1 MTDVISPA
9 PSDALGS
16 GGRSP
21 AERHGD
27 RFFAAALSAS
37 GVAIILILMAIG
49 VFLVAQSLPAIF
61 ARGDLPN
68 GADSFWEY
76 VRPLAFGTLWS
87 AVLALTIAT
96 PAALSVALFISH
108 YAPRRL
114 AAVVSSTVDL
124 LAAVPSVVF
133 GLWGILVLAPALAP
147 IYGWLAEH
155 VGWIPLFSGPA
166 SATGRTILTA
176 AIVLAI
182 MVLPIMTAM
191 CRELFLATP
200 QLTEEAALAL
210 GATKWEMIRTSVIP
224 AARSGIISAIL
235 LGLARALGETMA
247 VAMVLSPALVVN
259 FALLTPANP
268 STIASN
274 IALQFPESTGLG
286 VSALLA
292 SGLVLFTITL
302 AVNLTA
308 RLLTRRN
315 TGGSQ

>member
-1 MTDVISPA
+1 MEDKALVFHHA
-9 PSDALGS
+9 PVAS
-16 GGRSP
+16 GERSR
-21 AERHGD
+21 AERRAD
-27 RFFAAALSAS
+27 RLFSRVLMAS
-37 GVAIILILMAIG
+37 GIAIILILVAIG

-61 ARGDLPN
+61 GDGDLPG
-68 GADSFWEY
+68 GASNFWEY
-76 VRPLAFGTLWS
+76 VWPLAFGTLWS
-87 AVLALTIAT
+87 AVLALAIAT
-96 PAALSVALFISH
+96 PLALSVALFISH

-114 AAVVSSTVDL
+114 ASIAGSAVDL

-147 IYGWLAEH
+147 VYGWLVEH
-155 VGWIPLFSGPA
+155 MGWFPLFAGPA

-182 MVLPIMTAM
+182 MVLPIVTAM
-191 CRELFLATP
+191 CREVFLATP
-200 QLTEEAALAL
+200 KLTEEAALAL
-210 GATKWEMIRTSVIP
+210 GATKWEMIRTAVLP
-224 AARSGIISAIL
+224 NARSGVISAVL

-259 FALLTPANP
+259 FLLLTPANP

-292 SGLVLFTITL
+292 SGLVLFAITL
-302 AVNLTA
+302 AVNLLA
-308 RLLTRRN
+308 RLLVRGNTR
-315 TGGSQ
+315 GA

>member
-1 MTDVISPA
+1 M
-9 PSDALGS
+9 G
-16 GGRSP
+16 
-21 AERHGD
+21 
-27 RFFAAALSAS
+27 S
-37 GVAIILILMAIG
+37 GVAIILILIAIG
-49 VFLVAQSLPAIF
+49 AFLVVQSLPAIF
-61 ARGDLPN
+61 ARGDLPS
-68 GADSFWEY
+68 GADNFWGY
-76 VRPLAFGTLWS
+76 VWPLAFGTLWS
-87 AVLALTIAT
+87 AVLALVIAT
-96 PAALSVALFISH
+96 PLALSVALFISH

-114 AAVVSSTVDL
+114 AAVAGSTVDL

-147 IYGWLAEH
+147 IYGWLVEH
-155 VGWIPLFSGPA
+155 VGWIPLFAGPA

-200 QLTEEAALAL
+200 RLTEEAALAL

-224 AARSGIISAIL
+224 TARSGIISAVL

-247 VAMVLSPALVVN
+247 VAMVLSPALVVD

-292 SGLVLFTITL
+292 SGLVLFAITL

-308 RLLTRRN
+308 RLLTRRS
-315 TGGSQ
+315 TGGS